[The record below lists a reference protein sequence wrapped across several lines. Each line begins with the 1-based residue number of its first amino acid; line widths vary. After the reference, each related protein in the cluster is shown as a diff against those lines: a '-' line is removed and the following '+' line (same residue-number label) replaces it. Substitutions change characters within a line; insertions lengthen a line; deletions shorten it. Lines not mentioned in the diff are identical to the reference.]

1 MLASFLE
8 GRISVSRFIM
18 QQKLIDFARWF
29 FFAAVLLVAGFLSCL
44 TAMRFAIRGNE
55 VSVPNVAGKSLPE
68 GTRVLNAYSLRTK
81 LDSPRYDAHVPKD
94 QILAQNPA
102 ANSKLK
108 RNSQVRVVMSLG
120 AKRIS
125 VPNLEGQSLRA
136 AQIVV
141 LQRGLTLGVVAAIAS
156 EVEEK
161 DRIAAQCPPA
171 EVGFAQSLAMN
182 LLVST
187 GRKQREYLM
196 PDLTG
201 QNSDEVVG
209 QFASLGLKLGSVN
222 YQSVSG
228 VAKGAVLKQSPP
240 PGSKVTEGSSVDFEV
255 NQ

>member
-1 MLASFLE
+1 
-8 GRISVSRFIM
+8 M
-18 QQKLIDFARWF
+18 QQKLIDFVQWF

-55 VSVPNVAGKSLPE
+55 VNVPNLAGKSLSE
-68 GTRVLNAYSLRTK
+68 GTRVLNAYSLRMK
-81 LDSPRYDAHVPKD
+81 VDSSRYDEHVPKD
-94 QILAQNPA
+94 QILAQNPVA
-102 ANSKLK
+102 SSKLK

-141 LQRGLTLGVVAAIAS
+141 LQRGLTLGVVATIAS
-156 EVEEK
+156 EVDGK
-161 DRIAAQCPPA
+161 DRIAAQCPPP

-187 GRKQREYLM
+187 GKKQREYLM
-196 PDLTG
+196 PDLTS

-209 QFASLGLKLGSVN
+209 EFAGLGLKLGSVN
-222 YQSVSG
+222 YQSVPG

-240 PGSKVTEGSSVDFEV
+240 PGSKITEGSSVDFEV

>member
-1 MLASFLE
+1 
-8 GRISVSRFIM
+8 M
-18 QQKLIDFARWF
+18 QQKLIDLVQWL

-55 VSVPNVAGKSLPE
+55 VNVPNLAGKSLPE
-68 GTRVLNAYSLRTK
+68 ATRVLNAYSLRMK
-81 LDSPRYDAHVPKD
+81 VDNHRYDERVPKD
-94 QILAQNPA
+94 QILLQNPV

-120 AKRIS
+120 AKKIP

-141 LQRGLTLGVVAAIAS
+141 LQRGLTLGVVAAVAS
-156 EVEEK
+156 EAEEK

-171 EVGFAQSLAMN
+171 EVGFAQSLTMN

-187 GRKQREYLM
+187 GKRAREYLM
-196 PDLTG
+196 PDLTS

-209 QFASLGLKLGSVN
+209 EFANLGLKLGLVN
-222 YQSVSG
+222 YQSVPG
-228 VAKGAVLKQSPP
+228 VPKGAILKQSPQ
-240 PGSKVTEGSSVDFEV
+240 PGAKITEGGTVDFEV
-255 NQ
+255 NR